1 MPFPLATGAI
11 AIDQV
16 AAIVAIVAAVVGYEA
31 LGRVRGEET
40 DLGGVFEAGASAI
53 GFVIGLRI
61 IALCC
66 TKGDLGPFE
75 GDDRIYIVLGG
86 LALVWLAAQ
95 QYRSL
100 LWPKPEDS

>member
-1 MPFPLATGAI
+1 MHSLVVTGAI
-11 AIDQV
+11 AIYQV
-16 AAIVAIVAAVVGYEA
+16 AAIAAIILAVLLYEV

-61 IALCC
+61 IVICC
-66 TKGDLGPFE
+66 TKDHLGPFE

-95 QYRSL
+95 QYRGL
-100 LWPKPEDS
+100 LWPKAEDP